1 MLVDG
6 QPVGVV
12 TSGNFSPE
20 LGHGIAL
27 AFVPP
32 DTRIGDTLAI
42 DQRGSTRPRWS
53 SSLREPTPLAAPSVQ
68 TPTAGF
74 SAAVRQVG

>member
-1 MLVDG
+1 MVVDG
-6 QPVGVV
+6 EPVGVV

-42 DQRGSTRPRWS
+42 DQRGSTVPAQVVK
-53 SSLREPTPLAAPSVQ
+53 LP
-68 TPTAGF
+68 F
-74 SAAVRQVG
+74 VRRS